1 MAVLASAFA
10 ACGQDAQRT
19 AAAEQRIGA
28 GAQLRLADFPSG
40 WEDGGRNESPPSRC
54 PAVKEAKRTVSARVT
69 SAVFAHGKNT
79 QAESAVYLYSDAA
92 TAQQSFAALTT
103 SATRACLAREL
114 AARLEKAARASHARL
129 AVGQPRTGRV
139 ALDRLGD
146 ERNAARITLPVRT
159 RATDVDLIVDIVY
172 IRVGR
177 GLALPF
183 FVDALAPF
191 DPDLRADLTG
201 KVVHRLAA
209 RLA

>member
-1 MAVLASAFA
+1 MAVLATAFA
-10 ACGQDAQRT
+10 ACGQEAQRT
-19 AAAEQRIGA
+19 TAAEQRIAA

-40 WEDGGRNESPPSRC
+40 WQAGGRNESLPSRC
-54 PAVKEAKRTVSARVT
+54 PAVKEAKRAVSARVT

-79 QAESAVYLYSDAA
+79 QAESAVYLYSDTA

-114 AARLEKAARASHARL
+114 AARLEKAARASRARL

-139 ALDRLGD
+139 AVDRLGD
-146 ERNAARITLPVRT
+146 EHDAARITLPVRT

-191 DPDLRADLTG
+191 DQDLRADLTG

-209 RLA
+209 QLG